1 MRFLCVSEKP
11 CAALTNKIH
20 PKQVLNGHQT
30 ALTTLGV
37 LGGPMSVMRKSKRE
51 ALANITNSPQQCEF
65 PSLKAPASQSVSA
78 FMATNDQ
85 PSVYSLDMPPP
96 VRQTADSQSVLGVW
110 VRLGGAG

>member
-1 MRFLCVSEKP
+1 MKPCSSRRLSFSPSPVFNAIPLCFRKP
-11 CAALTNKIH
+11 CAPLTYKIH

-65 PSLKAPASQSVSA
+65 PSLKAPASQPA
-78 FMATNDQ
+78 A
-85 PSVYSLDMPPP
+85 
-96 VRQTADSQSVLGVW
+96 SQ
-110 VRLGGAG
+110 

>member
-1 MRFLCVSEKP
+1 MLLSTPLLFPLACFQCDSSVFQKNP
-11 CAALTNKIH
+11 APILLTYKIH

-65 PSLKAPASQSVSA
+65 PSLKAPASQPA
-78 FMATNDQ
+78 A
-85 PSVYSLDMPPP
+85 
-96 VRQTADSQSVLGVW
+96 SQ
-110 VRLGGAG
+110 